1 MMSEITML
9 IITSIQDSLDL
20 YLDTLSEEVL
30 VGVTLGPVSDQIAL
44 ELRYNLQDQIDEDL
58 YVNYSS
64 N

>member
-1 MMSEITML
+1 MSEVTTC
-9 IITSIQDSLDL
+9 IIGSIQDSLDL

-58 YVNYSS
+58 DVDYKS

>member
-1 MMSEITML
+1 MMSEVTRC
-9 IITSIQDSLDL
+9 IIGSIQDSLDL

-58 YVNYSS
+58 DVNY